1 MTDSRKPAGKH
12 LKKDAGLKVAEILT
26 AALGELKEMLGEKKF
41 NRNIKKAS
49 KAMVA
54 GLSDKKEPAKPKKKA
69 AAKKAVA
76 KKTAA
81 PKATKPKVAKPETAK
96 PETATKK
103 SAPKKAAAKKA

>member
-26 AALGELKEMLGEKKF
+26 AALGDLKEMLGEKKF
-41 NRNIKKAS
+41 HRNIKKAS

-54 GLSDKKEPAKPKKKA
+54 GLSDKKDPAKPKKKA
-69 AAKKAVA
+69 AAKKAVT
-76 KKTAA
+76 KKTTT
-81 PKATKPKVAKPETAK
+81 PKAETPKAAK